1 MKDIYRRMASLAL
14 CFAIVIQAYPYYKKI
29 KSEKIK
35 NKFDMISYVDGS
47 KRAEL
52 LSEDLQENLS
62 SIANLGL
69 NDSLDLKDEE
79 IDECISSSNGNVC
92 GKHFDIAADE
102 VISQIKE
109 NTANYLLEYPND
121 DVTSFFDE
129 DYFTRE
135 TFKNYYGIP
144 FDEYIMNKIKEDVYR
159 SFKEQISYILRNGTD
174 EDIHNL
180 MDLKMFFTEKL
191 TSSTNDAQKLSG
203 NFSHDVNILRICL
216 PNISSWVINYS
227 DMALMLDSVIKHE
240 LNHACQSACPDVLEN
255 QGLSMIK
262 LIDGKPFFIESS
274 AESAL
279 YNLNMQDKVQ
289 MSNTNYTYLKYR
301 KQESAM
307 LLCSLFNKYTINDY
321 YQAINNQDLNSLL
334 NFLGAET
341 DEEKREIFR
350 VLYAI
355 DATDERNSYVK
366 RIVGKKDT
374 YTDDDY
380 TKLSNKLNNLQY
392 ITIFRIVINNLI
404 NYNINKSDLTLDDNI
419 WLYRMIADVISTG
432 AFRLFSSEKNDVY
445 YTYDEFVQEFKI
457 IQDSFFDA
465 LSTIYKVSDEEIR
478 ALYEDYKDLS
488 LVAAFSLIRCNQP
501 AIYVINN
508 NTYNLSDELNKLIK
522 KFPKINEIFGNTYLH
537 TDIEI
542 IDTLEML
549 DSASKGSILVKK
561 KH

>member
-92 GKHFDIAADE
+92 GKHFDVTADE

-121 DVTSFFDE
+121 DATSFFDE

-301 KQESAM
+301 K
-307 LLCSLFNKYTINDY
+307 
-321 YQAINNQDLNSLL
+321 
-334 NFLGAET
+334 
-341 DEEKREIFR
+341 
-350 VLYAI
+350 
-355 DATDERNSYVK
+355 
-366 RIVGKKDT
+366 
-374 YTDDDY
+374 
-380 TKLSNKLNNLQY
+380 
-392 ITIFRIVINNLI
+392 
-404 NYNINKSDLTLDDNI
+404 
-419 WLYRMIADVISTG
+419 
-432 AFRLFSSEKNDVY
+432 
-445 YTYDEFVQEFKI
+445 
-457 IQDSFFDA
+457 
-465 LSTIYKVSDEEIR
+465 
-478 ALYEDYKDLS
+478 
-488 LVAAFSLIRCNQP
+488 
-501 AIYVINN
+501 
-508 NTYNLSDELNKLIK
+508 
-522 KFPKINEIFGNTYLH
+522 
-537 TDIEI
+537 
-542 IDTLEML
+542 
-549 DSASKGSILVKK
+549 
-561 KH
+561 